1 MLHWYACGADGLSG
15 GRSVG
20 RSVGH
25 VITKFSWMG
34 SLPHFLTRGAPLR
47 ALRARE
53 LARESGSSHEKFDVW
68 PIGLKME

>member
-25 VITKFSWMG
+25 VISKFSWMG
-34 SLPHFLTRGAPLR
+34 SLPHFITRGAPLR

-53 LARESGSSHEKFDVW
+53 LAITLVRLMKSLTF
-68 PIGLKME
+68 GL